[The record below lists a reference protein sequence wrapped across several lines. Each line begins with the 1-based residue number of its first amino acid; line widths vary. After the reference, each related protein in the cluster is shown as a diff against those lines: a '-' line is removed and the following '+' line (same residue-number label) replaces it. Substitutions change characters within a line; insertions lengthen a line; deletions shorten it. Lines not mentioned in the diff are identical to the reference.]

1 MSRSG
6 AGRVLYIFLFM
17 APVWSQL
24 VSTAENK
31 QVLPQCTVRDAATTC
46 VCESLEAKGGQA
58 QSVNAATL
66 SESANTLQVQCT
78 ESSTFVPSDLD
89 SVCTG
94 ATGEASITTCEKS
107 KNPITKVKISTLLS
121 KEADPGTKWTK
132 KEQNSHS
139 LTILSTDFPLVDRHF
154 FIGCG
159 EKQTEGNSCVVNVT
173 LNARTSALAGN
184 VLTCAYGETSNLSI
198 PKVALDSTNDSLTV
212 VCGGEGAMPESNGA
226 PTIFLCKDPE
236 TDVCTKVAD
245 VPEVF
250 PGFSKAWW
258 TKQDGQENAAKL
270 TIPKDGFPVEPK
282 TIMLG
287 CSLQGKSPTQKETA
301 EEDGSSAALLPTCK
315 VKVTVAAG
323 ASSFST
329 MSLSAGVL
337 LLSIMSLAHAYRMLF
352 ISVPHFS
359 IL

>member
-78 ESSTFVPSDLD
+78 EPSTFVPSDLD

-94 ATGEASITTCEKS
+94 ATQEASITTCQAS
-107 KNPITKVKISTLLS
+107 KDTSTKVKISTLLS
-121 KEADPGTKWTK
+121 KEADPGTKWTTK
-132 KEQNSHS
+132 DQKSHS
-139 LTILSTDFPLVDRHF
+139 LVIPSTDFPLVDRHF
-154 FIGCG
+154 FVGCTKIPG
-159 EKQTEGNSCVVNVT
+159 DKSCVVNVT
-173 LNARTSALAGN
+173 LNARTSALVGN

-236 TDVCTKVAD
+236 TDVCTKVED
-245 VPEVF
+245 ITGVF
-250 PGFSKAWW
+250 PGFTKDWW
-258 TKQDGQENAAKL
+258 TPDREHEGGRTL
-270 TIPKDGFPVEPK
+270 TVPKSGFPVDPK

-287 CSLQGKSPTQKETA
+287 CLKSPPPSDAETA
-301 EEDGSSAALLPTCK
+301 KDALSAADLPTCK
-315 VKVTVAAG
+315 VKVTISAG
-323 ASSFST
+323 ASSFSA
-329 MSLSAGVL
+329 MKALVG
-337 LLSIMSLAHAYRMLF
+337 AYALITLTLF
-352 ISVPHFS
+352 RAYLV
-359 IL
+359 